1 MNSLSTTALRDAF
14 AELLTRRNRATLA
27 FTRELPPALVRS
39 LASDTSNFAIEG
51 WEIRAVVG
59 TLEPDNRFVTGD
71 RAVAAREG
79 LGAHSGNLL
88 LLVDPEVAGPGMDG
102 IYNAGREFTQR
113 QLVERASKAV
123 RRSLS
128 DAALWAA
135 VDDALDMSRRRAP
148 RLRPRWTWQDF
159 SFECAVA
166 TNPERMGELLAD
178 IGLWPIVH
186 APGSLPTR
194 PDLDGSEQMARRIID
209 FQSARRGAEALVA
222 ALRMPEEQAHLAR
235 DLVAF
240 IRSHAGMPSVNA
252 FLALKSEPAL
262 WLGSIRPRIFSEV
275 PLVGRIRLSPWIRA
289 RNATYAWS
297 GLRLADG
304 VLELVL
310 PLEDVRGRSAT
321 KLGVRWT
328 TDPADLPAGTARYRV
343 EVRANDDVLA
353 SREVTHVSR
362 AYQGVSFTRADFDD
376 IDDAEVIGAHVVV
389 SVIGASAN
397 DLPDSQD
404 GASGLG
410 IHVESPLF
418 VLRFGDVDASDDEP
432 SQAAGRV
439 HPTMA
444 LAAVSLNEVGR
455 EMFASLAESGM
466 IAEQPVFGADKRGF
480 VTLRHN
486 HRGARVA
493 APRAFIELAKAWAV
507 SKAGVPGRW
516 RVTVRADGSP
526 VNGIANAEFIP
537 IECNDRA
544 FERASRIFAE
554 WVNRPGGPVGAL
566 YHHDNTPAVKNYVEA
581 AAGAFR
587 NSTPDVTLVQTVEVV
602 SLSGRTIGI
611 IVLPTHPLRVAWQ
624 QSFDMLVWHAHFETG
639 VDRKHLDDLVSACS
653 GSQYPAMLPG
663 VGETATFIFGD
674 TLGFHAVALV
684 PAGDPEPKAS
694 IAILRQVLTGNETHR
709 AADSGTGVSGIGGQV
724 RKYLGLHPAYTQVRT
739 HALRAGDG
747 MTVARALGG
756 AIERS
761 AEDVPSEDLPV
772 TFDLDLYPAA
782 RDRADLTGRHL
793 SLTASRDRKSAGSVA
808 EADRWLLE
816 SVRRPGGQDVP
827 RLTWARRESPEPD
840 RHAHIAIMFDAFS
853 TLIEPRAAETLP
865 AGRLELHGLMASP
878 IRVFTNDGE
887 PTWIGH
893 IPPKPTGTPHP
904 VSDGLTRRLLTMHG
918 LVLDAVTRRAG
929 WPGGS
934 VPVFVT
940 RISVAEQ
947 STLDTVHR
955 LSDWVITVDR
965 NAGIEYFDSPNDDQ
979 LKGPQD
985 TYVIDSVPERSDLG
999 AVQLMTSTTRTDEL
1013 QRLLTHALGTMN
1025 ITQSPRNANAL
1036 VRSLKSISGRLTMR
1050 LSRGGTVAQELVALA
1065 AVQRH
1070 CATDTSSPWSGL
1082 SLRTGFLV
1090 PLDDVTDLF
1099 GPAAAPEDGLVT
1111 DETNMRTDFLHVT
1124 AGQKGSLALTF
1135 VEVKFR
1141 RTLRAARA
1149 AQTLS
1154 EIEGQLR
1161 GSHQRW
1167 VKLFGESVSALQRT
1181 INRMRLARILTFYL
1195 EKGQRHSL
1203 GKTGTGET
1211 AARYMRREIDKL
1223 AFLEGGLPDATSI
1236 GQVGVVFCPEYV
1248 PADPA
1253 RLDSSRDHDV
1263 WLFGPATLP
1272 DRPGAPPP
1280 VLEHTSIDA
1289 DADVDV
1295 DVEDFAS
1302 KSSVGIVPTKAGG
1315 SSHELSGAFPP
1326 VAEHAEDLAS
1336 NGGNGTLPRSGDAT
1350 SRAVAPT
1357 APVRHGGA
1365 EPKPNTNPAVPLV
1378 IDANHAEPTIKP
1390 ATTATPPSK
1399 DVPGPVVVDTTPVT
1413 SPRTTGPKAPPRAPD
1428 GVVLGYRDDGD
1439 TPAIWRQ
1446 DIRTNPHLMILGLPG
1461 MGKTSALLNI
1471 CEQLIAQDI
1480 TPIIFSYHE
1489 DIDEKLKEIST
1500 RPVTLVGYDGLGF
1513 NPMRPSSSGPFAHVD
1528 SVGNLRDIFSAIF
1541 PDLGEIQLGKLRD
1554 AILSSYTDRGWSR
1567 GVQGETPPFSAFY
1580 DTLTSD
1586 PRPDRGLNVRLS
1598 ELAAY
1603 GFFEGADHASSLLDS
1618 RQPVVIQI
1626 HKSQNE
1632 ALQRGIATFILY
1644 SLYQG
1649 MFQRGLADRI
1659 THAIVFDEAH
1669 RASKLKLIPT
1679 MAKECRKYGI
1689 SLILASQEAK
1699 DFNDSVF
1706 TAIAN
1711 YLVLRVNEDDARLM
1725 ARQFADT
1732 AQVRAYAD
1740 RIKAMPRYHAY
1751 YFGEQAGR
1759 PVRAKLIQGISEI
1772 VTLPR

>member
-1 MNSLSTTALRDAF
+1 MNSLSTIALRDAF
-14 AELLTRRNRATLA
+14 AELLTRRNKATLA
-27 FTRELPPALVRS
+27 FTRDLPPALVRS
-39 LASDTSNFAIEG
+39 LASDTSDFAIEG
-51 WEIRAVVG
+51 WQIRAVVG
-59 TLEPDNRFVTGD
+59 TIDPDRRFITAD
-71 RAVAAREG
+71 HAVAERED
-79 LGAHSGNLL
+79 LGAHTGNLL
-88 LLVDPEVAGPGMDG
+88 LLVDTEVAGPGMDG
-102 IYNAGREFTQR
+102 IYSAGREFKQR
-113 QLVERASKAV
+113 QLVERASIAV
-123 RRSLS
+123 RRSS
-128 DAALWAA
+128 ANPELWAA
-135 VDDALDMSRRRAP
+135 VDVALAMSRRRAP
-148 RLRPRWTWQDF
+148 RLRPRGTWQDF

-166 TNPERMGELLAD
+166 TNPDRMGELLAD
-178 IGLWPIVH
+178 IGLWPVVH
-186 APGSLPTR
+186 APGSLPT
-194 PDLDGSEQMARRIID
+194 PKDLDDAEQMARRIID
-209 FQSARRGAEALVA
+209 FQGARRGPEALVA
-222 ALRMPEEQAHLAR
+222 ALRFAEEQGHLAR

-240 IRSHAGMPSVNA
+240 IRSHAGMPSVSA

-275 PLVGRIRLSPWIRA
+275 PLVDGIRLSPWIRA

-310 PLEDVRGRSAT
+310 PLEDVRGRSAA

-328 TDPADLPAGTARYRV
+328 TDPADLPAGTVRYRV

-353 SREVTHVSR
+353 SREVTHGSK

-376 IDDAEVIGAHVVV
+376 LDDAEVIGAHVVV

-397 DLPDSQD
+397 DLPDSLD
-404 GASGLG
+404 GPSGPG

-418 VLRFGDVDASDDEP
+418 VLRFGDVDASDGEP

-444 LAAVSLNEVGR
+444 LAAVSLDDVDR

-466 IAEQPVFGADKRGF
+466 IAEQPVFGTDKRGF

-493 APRAFIELAKAWAV
+493 APRAYIELAKAWAV

-526 VNGIANAEFIP
+526 LTGLANAEFIP
-537 IECNDRA
+537 INCNDRA

-587 NSTPDVTLVQTVEVV
+587 NSTPDITLVQTVEVV

-639 VDRKHLDDLVSACS
+639 VDRKHLDDLVTACS

-663 VGETATFIFGD
+663 IGETATFIFGD

-694 IAILRQVLTGNETHR
+694 IAILRQVLTGNESHR
-709 AADSGTGVSGIGGQV
+709 AADSGTGVAGIGGQI

-761 AEDVPSEDLPV
+761 AEDVPDDDLPV

-793 SLTASRDRKSAGSVA
+793 ALTASRDRKSAGSVA

-827 RLTWARRESPEPD
+827 RLTWARRETPEPD
-840 RHAHIAIMFDAFS
+840 RHAHLAIMFDAFS
-853 TLIEPRAAETLP
+853 THIEHRPSDTLP

-878 IRVFTNDGE
+878 VRVFTNDGE

-893 IPPKPTGTPHP
+893 IPPKPAGTPHP
-904 VSDGLTRRLLTMHG
+904 VSDGLTRRLLTMHA
-918 LVLDAVTRRAG
+918 LILDAVTRRFG

-934 VPVFVT
+934 VPVFAT
-940 RISVAEQ
+940 RISDTEQ

-979 LKGPQD
+979 LKGRQD

-1025 ITQSPRNANAL
+1025 ITQSPRNADAL

-1070 CATDTSSPWSGL
+1070 CETDSSSPWLGL

-1090 PLDDVTDLF
+1090 PLDDVSDLF
-1099 GPAAAPEDGLVT
+1099 GPATAPENGQRLAT

-1124 AGQKGSLALTF
+1124 AGRTGTLALTF

-1167 VKLFGESVSALQRT
+1167 IKLFGDSVSALQRT
-1181 INRMRLARILTFYL
+1181 INRMRLARILTFYM

-1203 GKTGTGET
+1203 GKTGAGEV
-1211 AARYMRREIDKL
+1211 AAKYMRREIEKL
-1223 AFLEGGLPDATSI
+1223 AFLEGALPDAMSI

-1253 RLDSSRDHDV
+1253 RLDSLPDHDV

-1272 DRPGAPPP
+1272 DSPGAPAARVENTDVNDPGP
-1280 VLEHTSIDA
+1280 ASDGDDGIVTGTNGVSSPALPEAPRSRGEHTVIDA
-1289 DADVDV
+1289 KDH
-1295 DVEDFAS
+1295 S
-1302 KSSVGIVPTKAGG
+1302 
-1315 SSHELSGAFPP
+1315 
-1326 VAEHAEDLAS
+1326 S
-1336 NGGNGTLPRSGDAT
+1336 NGGDGTSPEIGERIARTLTSTTTHREGDSTPEIVVNPSMGASTEAT
-1350 SRAVAPT
+1350 TPT
-1357 APVRHGGA
+1357 AT
-1365 EPKPNTNPAVPLV
+1365 TNSGSTARLPTAAVPSPEA
-1378 IDANHAEPTIKP
+1378 I
-1390 ATTATPPSK
+1390 ATTNEPSIPTPPSQ
-1399 DVPGPVVVDTTPVT
+1399 
-1413 SPRTTGPKAPPRAPD
+1413 APD
-1428 GVVLGYRDDGD
+1428 GVVLGYRDDGE

-1446 DIRTNPHLMILGLPG
+1446 DIKTNPHLMILGLPG

-1489 DIDEKLKEIST
+1489 DIDEKLEAIST
-1500 RPVTLVGYDGLGF
+1500 LPVTYVGYDGLGF

-1554 AILSSYTDRGWSR
+1554 AILASYTDRGWSK
-1567 GVQGETPPFSAFY
+1567 GVRGETPPFRSFY
-1580 DTLTSD
+1580 DTLISD
-1586 PRPDRGLNVRLS
+1586 PKPDRGLNVRLK
-1598 ELAAY
+1598 ELADY
-1603 GFFEGADHASSLLDS
+1603 GFFDSIDGGSSLLELHD
-1618 RQPVVIQI
+1618 PVVIQI
-1626 HKSQNE
+1626 HKSPND
-1632 ALQRGIATFILY
+1632 ALQRAFATFILY
-1644 SLYQG
+1644 SLYQA
-1649 MFQRGLADRI
+1649 MFQRGLKDRI
-1659 THAIVFDEAH
+1659 THAIIFDEAH

-1689 SLILASQEAK
+1689 SFLLASQEAK
-1699 DFNDSVF
+1699 DFSDSVF

-1711 YLVLRVNEDDARLM
+1711 YLALRVNEDDARLL
-1725 ARQFADT
+1725 ARQFADS

-1740 RIKAMPRYHAY
+1740 RIKAMPKYHAY

-1759 PVRAKLIQGISEI
+1759 PMRAKLIQGMSEI
-1772 VTLPR
+1772 ETRRR

>member
-14 AELLTRRNRATLA
+14 GELLTRRSKTSLA

-39 LASDTSNFAIEG
+39 LATDTSNFAIEG
-51 WEIRAVVG
+51 WEIGAVVG
-59 TLEPDNRFVTGD
+59 TFDPNIRWFTADH
-71 RAVAAREG
+71 AVAARN
-79 LGAHSGNLL
+79 LPGNLL
-88 LLVDPEVAGPGMDG
+88 LLVDTEDAGPGMDS
-102 IYNAGREFTQR
+102 IYQGGGSEFTQR

-123 RRSLS
+123 RRSS
-128 DAALWAA
+128 PDAALWAA
-135 VDDALDMSRRRAP
+135 VDVAIKMSRRRAP
-148 RLRPRWTWQDF
+148 RLLPRWVWQYLL
-159 SFECAVA
+159 FECAVA
-166 TNPERMGELLAD
+166 ANPERMGELLAD
-178 IGLWPIVH
+178 IGLWPVDP
-186 APGSLPTR
+186 ARGSLPTDQ
-194 PDLDGSEQMARRIID
+194 DLDGSEQMVRRIID
-209 FQSARRGAEALVA
+209 LQGARQGPESLVA
-222 ALRMPEEQAHLAR
+222 ALRIPEEQGHLAR

-240 IRSHAGMPSVNA
+240 IRSHSGMSSVSA
-252 FLALKSEPAL
+252 LVGLKSAPAL
-262 WLGSIRPRIFSEV
+262 WLGSIRPRIFSEE
-275 PLVGRIRLSPWIRA
+275 PWVGRIRLSPWIRA
-289 RNATYAWS
+289 GNATFAWS

-304 VLELVL
+304 ALELVL
-310 PLEDVRGRSAT
+310 PLEDAHGQSAA

-328 TDPADLPAGTARYRV
+328 TVPANLQAGTARYRV

-353 SREVTHVSR
+353 SREVTHVSKP
-362 AYQGVSFTRADFDD
+362 YQGVSFTRADFKDL
-376 IDDAEVIGAHVVV
+376 DDAEVISAHVVV

-397 DLPDSQD
+397 DRPDTLEGS
-404 GASGLG
+404 SGPG
-410 IHVESPLF
+410 IHDESPLF
-418 VLRFGDVDASDDEP
+418 VLRFGDVDASDGAP

-444 LAAVSLNEVGR
+444 LAAVSLDTVDR
-455 EMFASLAESGM
+455 ELFASLAESGM
-466 IAEQPVFGADKRGF
+466 IAEQPVFGADKKGY

-507 SKAGVPGRW
+507 DKAGVPGRW

-526 VNGIANAEFIP
+526 VNGLAIAEFIP
-537 IECNDRA
+537 TECNDRA

-554 WVNRPGGPVGAL
+554 WVARPGGPVGAL

-581 AAGAFR
+581 AAGAF
-587 NSTPDVTLVQTVEVV
+587 STSAPDITLVQTVEVV

-624 QSFDMLVWHAHFETG
+624 QSFDMLVWHARFETG
-639 VDRKHLDDLVSACS
+639 VDRKHLENLVSACS

-663 VGETATFIFGD
+663 IGDSKPFIFGD

-684 PAGDPEPKAS
+684 PEGDPEPKAS
-694 IAILRQVLTGNETHR
+694 IAILRQVLTGDEAHR
-709 AADSGTGVSGIGGQV
+709 AADSGTAVSGIGGQI
-724 RKYLGLHPAYTQVRT
+724 RKYLDLHPAYTQVRT

-761 AEDVPSEDLPV
+761 AEDGPDDDLPV
-772 TFDLDLYPAA
+772 TFDLDMYPAA

-793 SLTASRDRKSAGSVA
+793 SLTASRDRKSAGSVVA

-827 RLTWARRESPEPD
+827 RLTWARRETPEPA
-840 RHAHIAIMFDAFS
+840 RYAHIAIMFDAFS
-853 TLIEPRAAETLP
+853 THIEPRPADTLS
-865 AGRLELHGLMASP
+865 AGRLELHGLVASP
-878 IRVFTNDGE
+878 VRVFTNDGE

-893 IPPKPTGTPHP
+893 IPPKPAGTLHP
-904 VSDGLTRRLLTMHG
+904 VSDDLTRRLLKMHG
-918 LVLDAVTRRAG
+918 LVLDAVSRRLG
-929 WPGGS
+929 WAGGS
-934 VPVFVT
+934 VPAFAT
-940 RISVAEQ
+940 RISDAEQ

-955 LSDWVITVDR
+955 LSDWVVTVDR
-965 NAGIEYFDSPNDDQ
+965 NAGIEYFDSPNDDK
-979 LKGPQD
+979 LRGRQD

-1025 ITQSPRNANAL
+1025 ITQSPRNADAL

-1070 CATDTSSPWSGL
+1070 CETDSSSPWSGL

-1090 PLDDVTDLF
+1090 PLDDVSDLF
-1099 GPAAAPEDGLVT
+1099 GPASAAESGQRLAT

-1124 AGQKGSLALTF
+1124 AGRTGTLALTL

-1141 RTLRAARA
+1141 RTLRAARTS
-1149 AQTLS
+1149 QTLS
-1154 EIEGQLR
+1154 EIGGQLD

-1167 VKLFGESVSALQRT
+1167 IKLFGDSVSALQRT
-1181 INRMRLARILTFYL
+1181 INRMQLARILTFYM

-1203 GKTGTGET
+1203 GKTAAGET
-1211 AARYMRREIDKL
+1211 AAKYMRREIDKL
-1223 AFLEGGLPDATSI
+1223 AFLEGALPDAMSI
-1236 GQVGVVFCPEYV
+1236 GKVGVVFCPEYV
-1248 PADPA
+1248 PVDAA
-1253 RLDSSRDHDV
+1253 RLDSSPDPVV

-1272 DRPGAPPP
+1272 DRPGAPASR
-1280 VLEHTSIDA
+1280 VEIT
-1289 DADVDV
+1289 DVSDQGL
-1295 DVEDFAS
+1295 AS
-1302 KSSVGIVPTKAGG
+1302 DGGDGIVTGTNGEPSPTRPGAPQ
-1315 SSHELSGAFPP
+1315 SSSDHAELAEGHIAASHGEGPDEVISGQLSRTVTATTTHGEGNCDPEIVVNPAMGTATAVTPPATATVSGAAVPSP
-1326 VAEHAEDLAS
+1326 E
-1336 NGGNGTLPRSGDAT
+1336 
-1350 SRAVAPT
+1350 AVAT
-1357 APVRHGGA
+1357 
-1365 EPKPNTNPAVPLV
+1365 TN
-1378 IDANHAEPTIKP
+1378 
-1390 ATTATPPSK
+1390 ATTIPIPPSQ
-1399 DVPGPVVVDTTPVT
+1399 
-1413 SPRTTGPKAPPRAPD
+1413 APD

-1439 TPAIWRQ
+1439 IPAMWRQ

-1489 DIDEKLKEIST
+1489 DIDEKLEAIST
-1500 RPVTLVGYDGLGF
+1500 LPVTHVGYDGLGY

-1541 PDLGEIQLGKLRD
+1541 PNLGEIQLGKLRD
-1554 AILSSYTDRGWSR
+1554 AILASYTDRGWSR
-1567 GVQGETPPFSAFY
+1567 GVRGDTPPFSAFY
-1580 DTLTSD
+1580 DILTSD
-1586 PRPDRGLNVRLS
+1586 PRPDRNLNVRLK
-1598 ELAAY
+1598 ELADY
-1603 GFFEGADHASSLLDS
+1603 GLFEGTDQASSLLET
-1618 RQPVVIQI
+1618 RQPVIIQI
-1626 HKSQNE
+1626 HKSPNE

-1649 MFQRGLADRI
+1649 MFQRGLKDRI
-1659 THAIVFDEAH
+1659 THAIIFDEAH

-1689 SLILASQEAK
+1689 SFILASQEAK

-1711 YLVLRVNEDDARLM
+1711 YLALRVNEDDAKLL
-1725 ARQFADT
+1725 ARQFAES

-1740 RIKAMPRYHAY
+1740 RIKAMPKYHAY

-1759 PVRAKLIQGISEI
+1759 PMRLKLIQGMSEI
-1772 VTLPR
+1772 ATRPQ